1 MGWLLR
7 TMTHFSRSW
16 LWFSRTSAIAAL
28 FLPAPCW
35 GKGAV
40 LWDQGV
46 SLRFNEAG
54 FLDQKD
60 PGSFVPLEGSD
71 WLRSIPNYLSGI
83 KINGGHPV
91 GSGVVVSR
99 SSQTAEGR
107 FAARGVQGRVTWALK
122 RDEITCAVDLDWIG
136 GLSVTPEGSQRHW
149 RNSLSASTERTWK
162 LTFSVP
168 RPDRNPSAVQGS
180 TAPEQPA
187 PVSDPAGLIELD
199 GPFIDKLAI
208 ALQAQMVGRSFQGG
222 APGSPPLC
230 GPFSTTRR
238 KYEGRVFWDADVWML
253 PSLLVLN
260 PDAARRIAEFRF
272 GQQGPAA
279 AIAWSYAQSGFPRLE
294 TDGRRRGR
302 FVPPVIQ
309 PVEVD
314 SKMVRYP
321 WESDRLGREAGK
333 TESIF
338 QEHING
344 SVCLGLQM
352 ASDWGLVSR
361 SRVEILKRRAGA
373 WYLARSTT
381 LKGRGRSL
389 LGVMS
394 PDESS
399 IVDNDLYTNSLAQWL
414 TGQKFVRPR
423 DSFSFLSFDNDK
435 VRGYKQHAALL
446 TLFPL
451 QDQEAESQ
459 AEAMLN
465 RFSGKASSEGPAMS
479 LSLEALL
486 WARQGKAEK
495 AHQTWQASW
504 SRHSQTG
511 AFTERPKGGED
522 VFVTGAAGS
531 LNAVIYG
538 FAGMRLGRDKPQKAV
553 WTRRLKSGAWLSF
566 SPNLPPTWNQITFTQ
581 LLIDGVPHRLEVT
594 QKGVLAIP
602 RKVSRSTQP
611 K

>member
-1 MGWLLR
+1 MRL
-7 TMTHFSRSW
+7 FSRSW
-16 LWFSRTSAIAAL
+16 LCFARTSAFAAL
-28 FLPAPCW
+28 FLPALCW

-54 FLDQKD
+54 FLDQED
-60 PGSFVPLEGSD
+60 PGSFVPLEGSE
-71 WLRSIPNYLSGI
+71 WLRAIPNYLSGI
-83 KINGGHPV
+83 QINGGLPV

-107 FAARGVQGRVTWALK
+107 FAAKGVQGRITWAL
-122 RDEITCAVDLDWIG
+122 RSSTIACSVVLDPK
-136 GLSVTPEGSQRHW
+136 GLESVTPLGSLKDW
-149 RNSLSASTERTWK
+149 RDSRTSVSGGRWR
-162 LTFSVP
+162 LTFTVP
-168 RPDRNPSAVQGS
+168 RPDRKPAAGAPKREREESAS
-180 TAPEQPA
+180 A
-187 PVSDPAGLIELD
+187 SDPADLIQLE
-199 GPFIDKLAI
+199 GPFLDQLAI
-208 ALQAQMVGRSFQGG
+208 ALQAQIVGRSFQRG
-222 APGSPPLC
+222 APGMPPLC

-238 KYEGRVFWDADVWML
+238 KYEGRAFWDADVWML

-260 PDAARRIAEFRF
+260 PNAAKRIAEFRF
-272 GQQGPAA
+272 GQEGSASS
-279 AIAWSYAQSGFPRLE
+279 IAWSYAQAGYPRLE
-294 TDGRRRGR
+294 IDGRRRRR

-352 ASDWGLVSR
+352 ASDWGLVSQ
-361 SRVEILKRRAGA
+361 SRVEGIKKKAGE
-373 WYLARSTT
+373 WYMARSAVME
-381 LKGRGRSL
+381 GSERSL

-399 IVDNDLYTNSLAQWL
+399 IVNNDLYTNSLAEWL
-414 TGQKFVRPR
+414 TGQKFARPQ
-423 DSFSFLSFDNDK
+423 DSQSFLSFDLDP

-451 QDQEAESQ
+451 QDPSAESQ
-459 AEAMLN
+459 AAPMLK
-465 RFSGKASSEGPAMS
+465 RFSGKASTEGPAMS

-486 WARQGKAEK
+486 WARQGDAEK
-495 AHQTWQASW
+495 AHQLWQSSW

-522 VFVTGAAGS
+522 VFLTGAAGC

-538 FAGMRLGRDKPQKAV
+538 FAGMRLGRDKPLKAL

-566 SPNLPPTWNQITFTQ
+566 NPNLPSAWHKITFKS
-581 LLIDGVPHRLEVT
+581 LSLDGAPHRVEVT